1 MLKRNKHTKVEKEK
15 TKLELRVAKMATQD
29 LTQWVDQ
36 ALYSIGKNL
45 TQWSKTQ
52 DNVFLQESHMG
63 AEALLA
69 VINELNKRYN
79 D

>member
-1 MLKRNKHTKVEKEK
+1 MLKRNKHTKEEQAK
-15 TKLELRVAKMATQD
+15 TKLEQRVSKMATQD
-29 LTQWVDQ
+29 LIQWVDQ

-52 DNVFLQESHMG
+52 ENAFLQESHLG

-69 VINELNKRYN
+69 VVNELGRRHN